1 MKTRDYYD
9 SLDAHGKLTLC
20 VACDLTPYLV
30 ARKMREQP
38 DHFRVSQAIAIC
50 AHSKGRLT
58 LSDFV
63 PNEELHNE

>member
-1 MKTRDYYD
+1 MKTRDYFNG
-9 SLDAHGKLTLC
+9 LDAHEKLTLS
-20 VACDLTPYLV
+20 VACGLTPYLV

-50 AHSKGRLT
+50 DHSKGQLT

-63 PNEELHNE
+63 PGEETQ